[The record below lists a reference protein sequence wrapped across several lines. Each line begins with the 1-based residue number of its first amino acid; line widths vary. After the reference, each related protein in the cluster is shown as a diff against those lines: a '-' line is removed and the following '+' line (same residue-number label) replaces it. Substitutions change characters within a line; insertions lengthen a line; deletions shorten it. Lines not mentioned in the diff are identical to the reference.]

1 MSDSGTHQNARRI
14 AAALAELARHPVEGA
29 RLTDVSLAMG
39 LGKGTVHRLL
49 AGLLETGLADQDP
62 ASGRFFLGMQVVAW
76 ATDGRRRF
84 AIAERLRTVIDGL
97 CRDTE
102 DTVYLTIR
110 DGDGALYIDRREGT
124 HPLKALPVEIGA
136 RRPLGIGAAPLA
148 LLAFHEHAEIER
160 VIAEYREARLRHG
173 VDDAR
178 LRALI
183 ARSRERGYA
192 LHDGEIL
199 PGLIAIGVPVL
210 NRRGTPVAA
219 ISVSAVR
226 TRFDSDR
233 QGAVAAMIRDRLD
246 KAGTVV
252 EL

>member
-1 MSDSGTHQNARRI
+1 MTDSGTHQNARRI
-14 AAALAELARHPVEGA
+14 ASVLAELARHPVEGA
-29 RLTDVSLAMG
+29 RLTDVSLATG

-49 AGLLETGLADQDP
+49 AGLLDTGLADQDP
-62 ASGRFFLGMQVVAW
+62 VSGRFFLGMQVVAW

-102 DTVYLTIR
+102 DTVYLAIR

-148 LLAFHEHAEIER
+148 ILAFHEHAEIER
-160 VIAEYREARLRHG
+160 VVAEYREARLRHG

-178 LRALI
+178 LRGLI
-183 ARSRERGYA
+183 ARSRDLGYA
-192 LHDGEIL
+192 LHDGEVL

-226 TRFDSDR
+226 TRFDADR
-233 QGAVAAMIRDRLD
+233 QRAVAAMIRERLD

>member
-1 MSDSGTHQNARRI
+1 MSESGTHQNARRI
-14 AAALAELARHPVEGA
+14 AAALSELARHPVEGA
-29 RLTDVSLAMG
+29 RLTDISLATS

-49 AGLLETGLADQDP
+49 AGLVETGLADQDP
-62 ASGRFFLGMQVVAW
+62 ASGRFFLGMQLVAW

-102 DTVYLTIR
+102 DTVYLAIR

-136 RRPLGIGAAPLA
+136 RRPLGVGAAPLA
-148 LLAFHEHAEIER
+148 MLAFGEHTEVER
-160 VIAEYREARLRHG
+160 IVTEYREARLRHG
-173 VDDAR
+173 IDDAR
-178 LRALI
+178 LRELI
-183 ARSRERGYA
+183 ARSRALGYA

-199 PGLIAIGVPVL
+199 PGFVAIGMPVL
-210 NRRGTPVAA
+210 NRRGIPVAA
-219 ISVSAVR
+219 ISIAAVR
-226 TRFDSDR
+226 TRFDADR
-233 QGAVAAMIRDRLD
+233 QRQVAALMRDRLD

-252 EL
+252 DL